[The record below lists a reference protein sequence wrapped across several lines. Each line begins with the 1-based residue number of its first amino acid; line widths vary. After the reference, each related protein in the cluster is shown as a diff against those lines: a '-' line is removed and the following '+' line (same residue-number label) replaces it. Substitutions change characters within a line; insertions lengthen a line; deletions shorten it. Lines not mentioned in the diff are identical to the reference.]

1 MIDGSYKWVSLFS
14 DWEHEVFG
22 SLILDVNDIRKL
34 WNKITEQIQCAKQL
48 DSLKSTISTSA
59 LIYESDAF
67 MSRQQPHHI
76 TNSNADNL
84 FHTMQTTLHPI
95 RYDYQVSKSASLS
108 QITGKNYK
116 RNLLAIE
123 RHKSISNEFLNT
135 ATAFMQDNL
144 QSLNECNNNNNNPN
158 SDGKSMADQRTDSI
172 PNGNADNSNS
182 FTFQNQMP
190 YFGITKFDSNDYRL
204 VRDYLT
210 KAFKNQYHPLGVL
223 NTKVSYCF
231 YTSYGCWKT
240 KPLSMLSTHSMREW
254 ESITKRIYDIVR
266 FMFPKLPPEY
276 CLLDEY
282 VNYIFFV
289 LQ

>member
-1 MIDGSYKWVSLFS
+1 MSLFS

-22 SLILDVNDIRKL
+22 SLIVDVNDIRKL
-34 WNKITEQIQCAKQL
+34 WNKITEHIQSAKQL

-67 MSRQQPHHI
+67 MSRQQPHLI
-76 TNSNADNL
+76 ANNNANNL
-84 FHTMQTTLHPI
+84 FHTMQTTSHPNQ
-95 RYDYQVSKSASLS
+95 YDYQVSKSASLS
-108 QITGKNYK
+108 HITGKKYK
-116 RNLLAIE
+116 RNLLAVE
-123 RHKSISNEFLNT
+123 RHKSISNEILNT
-135 ATAFMQDNL
+135 ATAFMQNNL
-144 QSLNECNNNNNNPN
+144 QQPNECNNN
-158 SDGKSMADQRTDSI
+158 SDGKSISDQCTDSI
-172 PNGNADNSNS
+172 PIGNVADNSNL
-182 FTFQNQMP
+182 FIFQNQMP

-231 YTSYGCWKT
+231 YTSYGCWKV
-240 KPLSMLSTHSMREW
+240 KPISIISTHAMREW
-254 ESITKRIYDIVR
+254 ESISKRIYDIVR

-282 VNYIFFV
+282 VHFSFLTLWQKQFLFFFI
-289 LQ
+289 

>member
-1 MIDGSYKWVSLFS
+1 MSLFS

-22 SLILDVNDIRKL
+22 SFIVDVNDIRKL
-34 WNKITEQIQCAKQL
+34 WNKITEHIQSAKQL

-67 MSRQQPHHI
+67 MSRQQPHHNNR
-76 TNSNADNL
+76 TNNL
-84 FHTMQTTLHPI
+84 FHTMQTTSHPNQ
-95 RYDYQVSKSASLS
+95 YDYQVSKSASLS
-108 QITGKNYK
+108 HITGKKCK
-116 RNLLAIE
+116 RHLLAME

-135 ATAFMQDNL
+135 ATAFMQNNL
-144 QSLNECNNNNNNPN
+144 QTSNECNNNG
-158 SDGKSMADQRTDSI
+158 DGKSIADQRTDSI
-172 PNGNADNSNS
+172 PNGNADNSNL

-231 YTSYGCWKT
+231 YTSYGCWKV
-240 KPLSMLSTHSMREW
+240 KPISIISTHAMREW
-254 ESITKRIYDIVR
+254 ESISKRIYDIVR

-282 VNYIFFV
+282 DQFFRFGKQQSV
-289 LQ
+289 G